1 MQPADIRIWKI
12 WNICR
17 KRCKALELFKDKRVS
32 DQGIIEDSP
41 EDPAKA
47 VLFLANNGEVKVMKN
62 FQV

>member
-1 MQPADIRIWKI
+1 M
-12 WNICR
+12 
-17 KRCKALELFKDKRVS
+17 ELFKDKRVS